1 MPVKTSGVQG
11 STGSGQPQVGSFKS
25 GTGFGGGAG
34 GGINGVGADENVS
47 GIEWAA
53 ASGGLFQKSNGAGG
67 AVGWTDRTERRQT
80 HPQQHQHQH
89 QQPQIASSNLEV
101 LVGNLMGA
109 VTKLL
114 DSHQSIKEDISA
126 LSQRLARVEVNTD
139 LVMQRLTPSIAN
151 GATPVSVFEA
161 QNMDLKKAAQVFVPQ
176 INKKMEQAD
185 GQVDLLVQQTQL
197 LQQSS
202 QHQSP
207 HQQQHHQSLRREQQ
221 QPPLLASFN
230 PPKENSQQESRTIF
244 DANEAPPPVFTQSD
258 LKESRKPTMNGG
270 GGGDDVVG
278 AAGIGNDKGRRDST
292 QNIGPSPRDLNQSIA
307 LSEVIAETKRTP
319 AVLDG
324 PRNGSNGAP
333 VGGRGVFSIAS
344 DEVKT
349 VASKWKVLIVDAL
362 ARKVINSCIKTS
374 DILELNVTI
383 VEMLEL
389 RRTPFPD
396 LDAVYLLS
404 PTPDSVE
411 LLLADY
417 TRGKPPYAA
426 AHLFFISGMDAG
438 DYASIALSDTLFE
451 KIQKSPI
458 QRHVQTLK
466 ELNMDFLALEPQA
479 FSLDLPGSLPSIINA
494 QTPSHLK
501 YELAPVAKRLVSV
514 LATLGEY
521 PYIRYY
527 TPPTPTITPNS
538 SNTPLIEMFAKTV
551 QDELDELS
559 RMDKSFPPAST
570 FPRAI
575 LLLVDRGVDVVS
587 PLLHEFTYQ
596 AMVHDCLTLEDGNK
610 YPNKSDE
617 GKLATLDEF
626 DKIWVSQKYQHIAE
640 VLQYL
645 AEGVKKFSTENKA
658 ANFASGARGGKDQIA
673 DLKDTLN
680 ALPEYQEMKSKE
692 LVTGENSDQKPTK
705 NIAGAV
711 EALLA
716 NKSLCHEDR
725 IRLLMLHI
733 ITAEGLSDSERQ
745 KLFDVVR
752 LSREDYQ
759 AVTNLS
765 MLGVRLSES
774 TTKRGEKVNPYS
786 SSSLKGGRGRIKEV
800 KFENS
805 RYIPIVKHMLEDQTK
820 NVMDPSVFSW
830 VKEPPPA
837 FNRSAPIPSSRMA
850 SSNNRGSYDYDEG
863 NSGSGSVQRTKPSWA
878 TSRAA
883 GSMNR
888 SASSSAR
895 DQANNNS
902 NNMLPGTNRP
912 TLDATV
918 LRNNGPRVI
927 LFMLGGMTYSEM
939 RSANEVM
946 VENQREVLIGS
957 THVISPHSFLD
968 TLKVLHKR
976 GGPTH
981 PSKSPYDPKLEP
993 PPVVPAPASPR
1004 SKSRSGRGEDG
1015 RRRDD
1020 DPRVAKS
1027 KSDGR
1032 IDRYRDDRD
1041 DRGERY
1047 RDDRDDRGSSRGGYR
1062 DERGGGSS
1070 RGQYRDD
1077 RAGDGRGG
1085 GRDDG
1090 GSRSGYREDGGSRS
1104 GYRDEDRGNSRTGY
1118 RDDRDDR
1125 QMGRGGDGRGDG
1137 GRGGGR
1143 GGDRYGSEPALNTRS
1158 RSRDERGGR
1167 RDDLADRMER
1177 VNLDQPTKK
1186 KGWFGF
1192 GKK

>member
-1 MPVKTSGVQG
+1 M
-11 STGSGQPQVGSFKS
+11 
-25 GTGFGGGAG
+25 
-34 GGINGVGADENVS
+34 
-47 GIEWAA
+47 
-53 ASGGLFQKSNGAGG
+53 
-67 AVGWTDRTERRQT
+67 
-80 HPQQHQHQH
+80 
-89 QQPQIASSNLEV
+89 SSIQEIL
-101 LVGNLMGA
+101 
-109 VTKLL
+109 K
-114 DSHQSIKEDISA
+114 
-126 LSQRLARVEVNTD
+126 QRV
-139 LVMQRLTPSIAN
+139 
-151 GATPVSVFEA
+151 
-161 QNMDLKKAAQVFVPQ
+161 
-176 INKKMEQAD
+176 
-185 GQVDLLVQQTQL
+185 
-197 LQQSS
+197 
-202 QHQSP
+202 
-207 HQQQHHQSLRREQQ
+207 
-221 QPPLLASFN
+221 
-230 PPKENSQQESRTIF
+230 
-244 DANEAPPPVFTQSD
+244 
-258 LKESRKPTMNGG
+258 
-270 GGGDDVVG
+270 
-278 AAGIGNDKGRRDST
+278 
-292 QNIGPSPRDLNQSIA
+292 LNQ
-307 LSEVIAETKRTP
+307 VVTQ
-319 AVLDG
+319 
-324 PRNGSNGAP
+324 
-333 VGGRGVFSIAS
+333 
-344 DEVKT
+344 VKT

-426 AHLFFISGMDAG
+426 AHLFFIS
-438 DYASIALSDTLFE
+438 ALSDTLFE

-479 FSLDLPGSLPSIINA
+479 FSLDLPGALPSIINA

-538 SNTPLIEMFAKTV
+538 SNTPLIEMFAKMV

-559 RMDKSFPPAST
+559 RIDKSYPPAST
-570 FPRAI
+570 FPRAV

-617 GKLATLDEF
+617 GKMATLDDF
-626 DKIWVSQKYQHIAE
+626 DKIWVSQKYSHIAE

-658 ANFASGARGGKDQIA
+658 ANFATGANRGKDQIA

-680 ALPEYQEMKSKE
+680 ALPEYQEMKSKFSLHTDICQDCMSVFGKYKHQDISTVEQE
-692 LVTGENSDQKPTK
+692 LVTGENSDQKPAK
-705 NIAGAV
+705 NVAGAV

-716 NKSLCHEDR
+716 NRSLCHEDR

-733 ITAEGLSDSERQ
+733 ITAEGLSDTERQ
-745 KLFDVVR
+745 KLFDIVR

-774 TTKRGEKVNPYS
+774 TAKRGDKANPYA

-805 RYIPIVKHMLEDQTK
+805 RYIPIVKHILEDQTK
-820 NVMDPSVFSW
+820 NSMDSSSFSW

-837 FNRSAPIPSSRMA
+837 FNRSTPVAGSRMA
-850 SSNNRGSYDYDEG
+850 STNNRTSYDYDDTS
-863 NSGSGSVQRTKPSWA
+863 SGVQRTKPSWA
-878 TSRAA
+878 TSRVGG

-888 SASSSAR
+888 SAGSSTAGAAGSKDSSS
-895 DQANNNS
+895 S
-902 NNMLPGTNRP
+902 SILPPTNRP
-912 TLDATV
+912 NLDPNI
-918 LRNNGPRVI
+918 LRSNGPRVI
-927 LFMLGGMTYSEM
+927 LFMLGGMTHSEM

-946 VENQREVLIGS
+946 IETQREVLIGS
-957 THVISPHSFLD
+957 THVLNPHLFLD
-968 TLKVLHKR
+968 TLRSLHKR
-976 GGPTH
+976 GGPSQ
-981 PSKSPYDPKLEP
+981 PSKSPYDPKPEP
-993 PPVVPAPASPR
+993 PPVSVTAGSSSSR
-1004 SKSRSGRGEDG
+1004 GKSRGPDGRRGGDERGGDRG
-1015 RRRDD
+1015 DRRRDD
-1020 DPRVAKS
+1020 DPRGGGVQKS
-1027 KSDGR
+1027 KSEGR

-1041 DRGERY
+1041 DR
-1047 RDDRDDRGSSRGGYR
+1047 DDRGSGSRGGYR
-1062 DERGGGSS
+1062 DDRGGGGNS

-1077 RAGDGRGG
+1077 RGDGRGGDGRGG
-1085 GRDDG
+1085 GGRDG
-1090 GSRSGYREDGGSRS
+1090 GSRSGYRDEGGSRS
-1104 GYRDEDRGNSRTGY
+1104 GYRDEDRGNSRSGY

-1125 QMGRGGDGRGDG
+1125 GYRDDRDRDDRGGRGYGDGRGDGRGDG
-1137 GRGGGR
+1137 GRDGGRSGGR
-1143 GGDRYGSEPALNTRS
+1143 GGDRYGSEPVLSS
-1158 RSRDERGGR
+1158 RSKSRDRDRGGR
-1167 RDDLADRMER
+1167 RDDLSDRMER
-1177 VNLDQPTKK
+1177 VNLDQPSKK